1 MVMKRMTAVR
11 ASISD
16 IVNGTY
22 GDDNGAHVTSSY
34 GVELRR
40 VAIVGFVVSK
50 YTSEPKDGNG
60 KKFTSITLDDGTDT
74 IKVNVWGEE
83 ESLLLEG
90 VKHDILALVIGKVRK
105 SKNPKYE
112 DDIYLVPEIVKEIK
126 DPNYMALHL
135 LERYQAILT
144 RSGISPD
151 VSSDT
156 DTGQQQLTTI
166 IGDPSPPTV
175 SGLTKQILNYIELHA
190 NPEGVNL
197 DDIVAFFEPK
207 GNDSIDIQKKIFKL
221 FEDGLIEEIT
231 PACYLPANL

>member
-1 MVMKRMTAVR
+1 MMKRMTAVR

-16 IVNGTY
+16 IVTGTY

-50 YTSEPKDGNG
+50 YTSEPKDGG

-83 ESLLLEG
+83 ESALLEG

-112 DDIYLVPEIVKEIK
+112 DEIYLVPEIVKEIK
-126 DPNYMALHL
+126 NPNYMALHL

-144 RSGISPD
+144 RSGVSPD
-151 VSSDT
+151 
-156 DTGQQQLTTI
+156 TGGDNNQQQLTTI
-166 IGDPSPPTV
+166 VGGPSPPAVT
-175 SGLTKQILNYIELHA
+175 GLTKQILSYIEA
-190 NPEGVNL
+190 SATEAGVNL
-197 DDIVAFFEPK
+197 DDILAFFEEK
-207 GNDSIDIQKKIFKL
+207 GKDPIEIQNKIFIL
-221 FEDGLIEEIT
+221 IADGLINEIT
-231 PACYLPANL
+231 PACYLPANV

>member
-1 MVMKRMTAVR
+1 MMKRMTAVR

-22 GDDNGAHVTSSY
+22 GDDNGAHVISSY

-50 YTSEPKDGNG
+50 YSSEPKDGG

-83 ESLLLEG
+83 ESALLEG

-105 SKNPKYE
+105 SKNPDYA

-144 RSGISPD
+144 RSGIASE
-151 VSSDT
+151 VST

-166 IGDPSPPTV
+166 VGGPSPSAVT
-175 SGLTKQILNYIELHA
+175 GLAKQILNYIELHA
-190 NPEGVNL
+190 TAAGVNL
-197 DDIVAFFEPK
+197 DEIIAFFEEK
-207 GNDSIDIQKKIFKL
+207 GKDPIEIQNKIFEL
-221 FEDGLIEEIT
+221 IAEDLINEKT
-231 PACYLPANL
+231 PACYLPRN

>member
-1 MVMKRMTAVR
+1 MMKRMTAVR

-16 IVNGTY
+16 IVQGTY
-22 GDDNGAHVTSSY
+22 GDDNGAHVISSY

-50 YTSEPKDGNG
+50 YSSDPKDGG

-83 ESLLLEG
+83 ESALLEG

-105 SKNPKYE
+105 SKNPDYA

-144 RSGISPD
+144 RSGVASE
-151 VSSDT
+151 VSS

-166 IGDPSPPTV
+166 VGGPSPSSVT
-175 SGLTKQILNYIELHA
+175 GLAKQILNYIELHA
-190 NPEGVNL
+190 TDDGVNL
-197 DDIVAFFEPK
+197 DEIIAFFEEK
-207 GNDSIDIQKKIFKL
+207 GKDPIEIQNKIFEL
-221 FEDGLIEEIT
+221 IAEDLINEKT
-231 PACYLPANL
+231 PACYLPRN